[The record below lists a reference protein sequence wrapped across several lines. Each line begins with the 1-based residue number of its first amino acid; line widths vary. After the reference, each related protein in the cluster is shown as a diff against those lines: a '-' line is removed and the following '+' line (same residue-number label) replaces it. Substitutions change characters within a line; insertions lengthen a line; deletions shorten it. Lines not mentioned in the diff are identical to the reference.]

1 MVVVV
6 CGVVW
11 EESVGVRDGFRV
23 IDGDGHM
30 MEPTDIWDRYVEG
43 SFRDRAPKVVGHRS
57 KTRHVY
63 GPCEIFPGGGGAN
76 LGCPQRPT
84 HFEADFPERFGEAY
98 ESYWSLSSR
107 LQHMDEEGT
116 DIMVGFPTTGG
127 VATSEAV
134 KDPALQAALCRAY
147 NNWGVDYCAD
157 SGGRVKFIG
166 IISVKD
172 LDGAVREVGRLAG
185 HGEVAAVV
193 LPAIH
198 AQGRLFCEPEYD
210 RLWAA
215 FCAAG
220 FAACF
225 HGGSAQQTWFRP
237 WTEAGLLPTA
247 HSLSFPVEAMAAVG
261 TVIDGGV
268 LERFP
273 ELRTGFYGQRRLGA
287 VVVVASG
294 RAFRGPAGSLLGGS
308 RASMKPSEYFARQCF
323 VALDPTKVSWPWSS
337 SSSTGRTCCSTV
349 TILTPIRPSRE
360 RSRFLDQPISER
372 PNERSSGT
380 TPSDS
385 TVSE

>member
-1 MVVVV
+1 M
-6 CGVVW
+6 
-11 EESVGVRDGFRV
+11 RDGFRV

-63 GPCEIFPGGGGAN
+63 GPCEIFPEGA
-76 LGCPQRPT
+76 GDRGPQRPT

-172 LDGAVREVGRLAG
+172 LDGAVREVERLAG

-273 ELRTGFYGQRRLGA
+273 ELRTGFYECNAGWVPWWLSRLDEHFE
-287 VVVVASG
+287 G
-294 RAFRGPAGSLLGGS
+294 RQARYSEGREL
-308 RASMKPSEYFARQCF
+308 SMKPSEYFARQCF
-323 VALDPTKVSWPWSS
+323 VALDPDEGQLAMVVEQLDGENLLFNSDYPHADSAFPGSVKK
-337 SSSTGRTCCSTV
+337 
-349 TILTPIRPSRE
+349 
-360 RSRFLDQPISER
+360 FLDQPISDEAKR
-372 PNERSSGT
+372 KILWDN
-380 TPSDS
+380 
-385 TVSE
+385 TVRLYGQRVADVINTIG